1 MPISLWIS
9 VSLRALMMAPDLTL
23 ARHAATYQAGM
34 PTHNSSHATMVGPFH
49 KANGVPAFIA
59 SASSSCLKHLY
70 MLEPLVLFFKG
81 GRASFYVTLLVF
93 TGPGEEVISKVK
105 KRANK
110 LVI

>member
-1 MPISLWIS
+1 MPISRWIS

-34 PTHNSSHATMVGPFH
+34 PTHSSSHATMVGPFH
-49 KANGVPAFIA
+49 NANGVPAFIA

-70 MLEPLVLFFKG
+70 ILEPLVLFFNG
-81 GRASFYVTLLVF
+81 GRASFYVTLPVF
-93 TGPGEEVISKVK
+93 TGPGEEASKVK

-110 LVI
+110 SVI